1 MKAIETEI
9 KFRVA
14 DGPELERKLASIG
27 FHLETPRSFEA
38 NVLYDTPDRQ
48 LRQKREL
55 VRIRQYNGRW
65 VLTHKRVPDS
75 GIGEDAHKHRVET
88 ETEIADGEALADV
101 FKAIGLA
108 PAFRYEKWRA
118 EWSDGVGHCVVD
130 ETPIGLYAEL
140 EGSPEWIERVAG
152 LLDVAQRDRTT
163 MSYGRLFEAWRL
175 ETGSTA
181 ENLTFA
187 AVTGAEAL
195 I

>member
-14 DGPELERKLASIG
+14 DGAELERKLALIG

-38 NVLYDTPDRQ
+38 NMLYDTPDRQ

-65 VLTHKRVPDS
+65 VLTHKRIPDS

-101 FKAIGLA
+101 FKAVGFV
-108 PAFRYEKWRA
+108 PVFRYEKWRT
-118 EWSDGVGHCVVD
+118 EWADGAGHCVVD

-140 EGSPEWIERVAG
+140 EGAPDWIERVAG
-152 LLDVAQRDRTT
+152 LLGVAAEDRTT
-163 MSYGRLFEAWRL
+163 MSYGRLFETWRDQ
-175 ETGSTA
+175 TGSPA
-181 ENLTFA
+181 QNLTFA
-187 AVTGAEAL
+187 AVTGA
-195 I
+195 